1 MKQKTGKRNIQQSK
15 HNAMQGINSNVRL
28 LVEVFG
34 LAVEQDAGSEIAEI
48 AQLYKETGSIPQA
61 IEEVKFERRQLALFE
76 VDCL

>member
-34 LAVEQDAGSEIAEI
+34 LAVEQEAGSEIAEI

-61 IEEVKFERRQLALFE
+61 IE
-76 VDCL
+76 DN